1 MSKFSNYLKGV
12 VKEVKRVRWPKG
24 VELWKNVA
32 VVLVVVIVA
41 AGFLA
46 LDDFISTKLLSLL
59 EEAFKNF

>member
-12 VKEVKRVRWPKG
+12 VKEGKRVRWPKG
-24 VELWKNVA
+24 AELWTNVA
-32 VVLVVVIVA
+32 VVLVVVTAA

-46 LDDFISTKLLSLL
+46 LDDFISTNLLSLL

>member
-12 VKEVKRVRWPKG
+12 VKEGKRVRWPKG
-24 VELWKNVA
+24 AELWKNVA

-41 AGFLA
+41 AVFLA

>member
-12 VKEVKRVRWPKG
+12 VKEGKRVGWPKG
-24 VELWKNVA
+24 AELWKNVA

>member
-12 VKEVKRVRWPKG
+12 VKEGKRVRWPKG

>member
-12 VKEVKRVRWPKG
+12 VKEGKRVRWPKG
-24 VELWKNVA
+24 VELWKNVG
-32 VVLVVVIVA
+32 LLRTSTKNRR
-41 AGFLA
+41 FLA